1 MSTPADGSLTAS
13 AGTWCL
19 PPSMRMSWAQG
30 LSNLICL
37 PARDRL
43 SAQGIM
49 DDMLPLVVFDT
60 LQLGFNIIGSFVLA
74 MLASWPMV
82 VLVVPLAI
90 FFVW

>member
-1 MSTPADGSLTAS
+1 
-13 AGTWCL
+13 
-19 PPSMRMSWAQG
+19 
-30 LSNLICL
+30 
-37 PARDRL
+37 
-43 SAQGIM
+43 M